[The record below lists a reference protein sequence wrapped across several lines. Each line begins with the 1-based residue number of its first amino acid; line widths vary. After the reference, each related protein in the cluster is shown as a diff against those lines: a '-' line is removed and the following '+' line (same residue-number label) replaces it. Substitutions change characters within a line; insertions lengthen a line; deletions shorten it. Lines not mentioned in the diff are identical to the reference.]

1 MAKAQSTPKPI
12 IFLVGGG
19 SGGHLVPLL
28 ALVPALKSA
37 GWRPIVI
44 TGYSALEKQL
54 VAETKVAT
62 VSVLAGKW
70 PRYFSWRLPL
80 ELAKFGLGLLQAFGL
95 ILKYQPRLILTKGG
109 YLALPMAMMTW
120 LFGKPLIA
128 HESDAE
134 LGLTNRLIAR
144 LARLVLVGYP
154 VSTYPNQWR
163 AKLNFV
169 GQPLRQQPLPQQ
181 PSRPVTGSRLPN
193 LMVIGGSQG
202 AVALNSLILE
212 ALPKLTEELAVTHLT
227 GQFDYA
233 RVQTASEGLSLAP
246 DRYRLLS
253 TLTAEKYYQAL
264 TEATIVV
271 SRAGA
276 NSLAELASWRKPSLV
291 IPLPTAAQ
299 DHQRANARYF
309 WQREAIIYLEQADLQ
324 AQPDRLAQ
332 EILSL
337 LSKPERRQEL
347 SRNIYKLA
355 TPKTIDRIVELLQP
369 WQKG

>member
-1 MAKAQSTPKPI
+1 MAKARAAAKPI

-28 ALVPALKSA
+28 ALVPALKAA

-62 VSVLAGKW
+62 ISVLAGKW
-70 PRYFSWRLPL
+70 PRYFSWRLPF
-80 ELAKFGLGLLQAFGL
+80 ELIKFGLGLLQALGL
-95 ILKYQPRLILTKGG
+95 ILKYQPRLVLTKGG
-109 YLALPMAMMTW
+109 YLAMPMAITAW
-120 LFGKPLIA
+120 LFGRPLIA

-144 LARLVLVGYP
+144 LARQVLTGYP
-154 VSTYPNQWR
+154 VATYSSQWR

-169 GQPLRQQPLPQQ
+169 GQPLRQKPARALAEARPPQ
-181 PSRPVTGSRLPN
+181 L
-193 LMVIGGSQG
+193 LVIGGSQG
-202 AVALNSLILE
+202 AVALNSLMLQ
-212 ALPKLTEELAVTHLT
+212 ALPKVTAQMTVTHLS
-227 GQFDYA
+227 GQFDFA
-233 RVQTASEGLSLAP
+233 RVQAASAELSLAP
-246 DRYRLLS
+246 ERYRLLS

-264 TEATIVV
+264 AEATIVV

-324 AQPDRLAQ
+324 AEPDQLAQ

-337 LSKPERRQEL
+337 LAKPERRQEL
-347 SRNIYKLA
+347 GRNIYKLA

-369 WQKG
+369 WQKGR